1 MVAGEPRLRD
11 LPIHDG
17 YRIVP
22 PDLTLPE
29 AAGMFAESPD
39 DALLVHDREEE
50 QFLGVVYLHDL
61 HRAYSARNKELKAP
75 HKAIVSAIMNPG
87 IATIEWG
94 ANVTQAIAKA
104 RLQTPHGILVRDER
118 GRFAGFLST
127 TDLNVERERMDRL
140 AAQHRRT

>member
-1 MVAGEPRLRD
+1 MTRCWCTTVRKNSFSGWCTSTTFTV
-11 LPIHDG
+11 
-17 YRIVP
+17 RIQP
-22 PDLTLPE
+22 K
-29 AAGMFAESPD
+29 
-39 DALLVHDREEE
+39 
-50 QFLGVVYLHDL
+50 
-61 HRAYSARNKELKAP
+61 NKELKAP